1 MSLIRLQFSFLALYL
16 AAALTAA
23 CGGQE
28 SASLSP
34 LGPSANS
41 GATISGRVNITATP
55 TPSRSLAT
63 AETSSFSTL
72 ESRGITITVV
82 GTGVSTTA
90 DSQGQFTLTNVP
102 AGTVQLN
109 FSGAGSNATV
119 TIADV
124 GPNDK
129 VQITV
134 SVNGNHGHVDS
145 EHHSNPGH
153 NGEFVGRIGS
163 IDAGAKTFLV
173 SGTTVKVVD
182 STTIRHGSKTL
193 HFADLKVGD
202 HVQVRGTKDGATIT
216 ATEIK
221 VETDADND
229 DDEDEA
235 GELEGAVS
243 ALGGTC
249 PSITFTVQN
258 TKVSTN
264 NATAF
269 ADGTCSTVQN
279 GTKVEVK
286 GNKQNDGS
294 VLATRVEID

>member
-1 MSLIRLQFSFLALYL
+1 MSLIRPQFSVLALYL

-28 SASLSP
+28 GASFSP
-34 LGPSANS
+34 LGPSANG
-41 GATISGRVNITATP
+41 GATISGRVTTTAAP
-55 TPSRSLAT
+55 TASRSLDT
-63 AETSSFSTL
+63 SETSSFSTM

-134 SVNGNHGHVDS
+134 SVNGNQGHVDS

-153 NGEFVGRIGS
+153 NGEFVGRITS

-173 SGTTVKVVD
+173 SGTTVKVAD
-182 STTIRHGSKTL
+182 STSIRHGSKTL
-193 HFADLKVGD
+193 HFADLKIGD

-221 VETDADND
+221 VETDADD
-229 DDEDEA
+229 DDDKA

-264 NATAF
+264 NATVF
-269 ADGTCSTVQN
+269 ADGTCSTVHN

-294 VLATRVEID
+294 VMATRVEID